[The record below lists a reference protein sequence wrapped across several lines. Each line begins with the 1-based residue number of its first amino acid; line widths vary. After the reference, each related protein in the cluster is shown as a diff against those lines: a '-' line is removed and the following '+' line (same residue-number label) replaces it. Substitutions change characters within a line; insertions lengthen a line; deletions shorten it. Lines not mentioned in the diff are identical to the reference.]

1 MKQITNAE
9 AALLGLL
16 SEGPKHPYQLE
27 KDVQQRDMR
36 VWTDLSMSSIYKLL
50 RKLERD
56 KLVKSKAE
64 ISAGNRTRK
73 TYRLTAAGTKAL
85 KAHLRQLFTTLETRK
100 YPLHIALSNLDQL
113 ESEETEACLTSY
125 QEELRKSIGGYRD
138 LEAYLVQDGCPRHRQ
153 HLALHPIY
161 LLEGELRWV
170 SDYLTEFE
178 RSERLS

>member
-1 MKQITNAE
+1 MKQISNAE

-27 KDVQQRDMR
+27 KDVQQRSMR

-73 TYRLTAAGTKAL
+73 TYRLTAAGAKSLEAQL
-85 KAHLRQLFTTLETRK
+85 KQLLTTFEPRK

-113 ESEETEACLTSY
+113 TLGDARACLASY
-125 QEELRKSIGGYRD
+125 QEELRKSVAGYRD
-138 LEAYLVQDGCPRHRQ
+138 LEAYLIQDGCPRHRQ

-170 SDYLTEFE
+170 TDYLTELE
-178 RSERLS
+178 RAESPS